1 MQNLRTLPQIDK
13 ILNHK
18 PFKDYNKGILA
29 RISRELLNSIRSNL
43 KDEEINEE
51 KIYAQINKNYKAFE
65 KKALKPL
72 INATGI
78 VMHTNLGRSVID
90 EKSWQ
95 RAKQIACSYSNL
107 EYDLESGSRGNRYD
121 YTGYLLSTLFGC
133 EDALVVN
140 NNASAVFLVLNTF
153 GKGGRCVLSRGEL
166 VEIGGGFRVPEV
178 MKESGAI
185 LAEVGTTN
193 KTRLSDYENALDENT
208 KMLVKVHRS
217 NFDIVGFKQDTSLE
231 DIASLAK
238 ERGIISYYDLGGGAV
253 SHLACF
259 NSEPAPQKLV
269 KTGVDLLSFS
279 GDKLFGSVQAGIILG
294 RKDLIVKLRSNQL
307 LRMLR
312 VDKVTLAILC
322 QSTLAYLK
330 NESELIATP
339 RLINRDLDELEKL
352 ANTLLDNLNEQSKS
366 KVKILHSQTF
376 VGGGSLPNRH
386 IPTIAIALSG
396 DARIL
401 EKKFRSKN
409 IIGRIE
415 NESFLLDLRAVLD
428 TDIDALKSALAQI
441 LAQRQDLTCDK

>member
-231 DIASLAK
+231 EVASLAK

-253 SHLACF
+253 SHLACCD
-259 NSEPAPQKLV
+259 SEPVPQKLI

-294 RKDLIVKLRSNQL
+294 KKELIAKLRKNQL

-312 VDKVTLAILC
+312 SDKITLALLA
-322 QSTLAYLK
+322 STVLSYLDK
-330 NESELIATP
+330 DYNSVPTIFLLSRSTSELKSVAKRINNSCKNIASIIDT
-339 RLINRDLDELEKL
+339 
-352 ANTLLDNLNEQSKS
+352 ATFGGGGTLPN
-366 KVKILHSQTF
+366 VKIQS
-376 VGGGSLPNRH
+376 V
-386 IPTIAIALSG
+386 ALAFRAQKG
-396 DARIL
+396 QKIENL
-401 EKKFRSKN
+401 ERDFRQKGV
-409 IIGRIE
+409 IGRIE
-415 NESFLLDLRAVLD
+415 NECFLLDLRSVLPSD
-428 TDIDALKSALAQI
+428 ESALITAI
-441 LAQRQDLTCDK
+441 NSIFGGQDE

>member
-231 DIASLAK
+231 EVASLAK
-238 ERGIISYYDLGGGAV
+238 ERGIISYYDLGGGAA
-253 SHLACF
+253 SNLACF
-259 NSEPAPQKLV
+259 NSEPAPQKLI

-294 RKDLIVKLRSNQL
+294 KKELIAKLRKNQL

-312 VDKVTLAILC
+312 SDKITLALLA
-322 QSTLAYLK
+322 STVLSYLDK
-330 NESELIATP
+330 DYNSVPTVFLLSRSTSELKSVAKRINNSCKNIASIIDT
-339 RLINRDLDELEKL
+339 
-352 ANTLLDNLNEQSKS
+352 ATFGGGGTLPN
-366 KVKILHSQTF
+366 VKIQS
-376 VGGGSLPNRH
+376 V
-386 IPTIAIALSG
+386 ALAFKAKKG
-396 DARIL
+396 QKIENL
-401 EKKFRSKN
+401 ERDFRQKGV
-409 IIGRIE
+409 IGRIE
-415 NESFLLDLRAVLD
+415 NQCFLLDLRSVLPSD
-428 TDIDALKSALAQI
+428 ESALITAI
-441 LAQRQDLTCDK
+441 NSVFGGQDE

>member
-231 DIASLAK
+231 EVASLAK

-253 SHLACF
+253 SHLACCD
-259 NSEPAPQKLV
+259 SEPAIQKLV

-279 GDKLFGSVQAGIILG
+279 GDKLFGSAQAGIILG
-294 RKDLIVKLRSNQL
+294 KKELIAKLRKNQL

-312 VDKVTLAILC
+312 SDKITLALLA
-322 QSTLAYLK
+322 STVLSYLDK
-330 NESELIATP
+330 DYNSVPTVFLLSRSTSELKSVAKRINNSCKNIASIIDT
-339 RLINRDLDELEKL
+339 
-352 ANTLLDNLNEQSKS
+352 ATFGGGGTLPN
-366 KVKILHSQTF
+366 VKIQS
-376 VGGGSLPNRH
+376 V
-386 IPTIAIALSG
+386 ALAFKAKKG
-396 DARIL
+396 QKIENL
-401 EKKFRSKN
+401 ERDFRQKGV
-409 IIGRIE
+409 IGRIE
-415 NESFLLDLRAVLD
+415 NESFLLDLRSVLPSD
-428 TDIDALKSALAQI
+428 ESALITAI
-441 LAQRQDLTCDK
+441 NSIFGGQDE

>member
-153 GKGGRCVLSRGEL
+153 GKGGRCVISRGEL

-231 DIASLAK
+231 EVASLAK

-253 SHLACF
+253 PNLACCD
-259 NSEPAPQKLV
+259 SEPAPQKLV

-294 RKDLIVKLRSNQL
+294 KKELIAKLRKNQL

-312 VDKVTLAILC
+312 SDKITLALLA
-322 QSTLAYLK
+322 STVLSYLDK
-330 NESELIATP
+330 DYNSVPTVFLLSRSTSELKSVAKRINNSCKNIASIIDT
-339 RLINRDLDELEKL
+339 
-352 ANTLLDNLNEQSKS
+352 ATFGGGGTLPN
-366 KVKILHSQTF
+366 VKIQS
-376 VGGGSLPNRH
+376 V
-386 IPTIAIALSG
+386 ALAFKAKKG
-396 DARIL
+396 QKIENL
-401 EKKFRSKN
+401 ERDFRQKGV
-409 IIGRIE
+409 IGRIE
-415 NESFLLDLRAVLD
+415 NQCFLLDLRSVLPSD
-428 TDIDALKSALAQI
+428 ESALITAI
-441 LAQRQDLTCDK
+441 NSIFGGQDE

>member
-1 MQNLRTLPQIDK
+1 MQNLRTLPQINK

-231 DIASLAK
+231 EVASLAK

-253 SHLACF
+253 SHLACCD
-259 NSEPAPQKLV
+259 SEPVPQKLV

-294 RKDLIVKLRSNQL
+294 KKELIAKLRKNQL

-312 VDKVTLAILC
+312 SDKITLALLA
-322 QSTLAYLK
+322 STVLSYLDK
-330 NESELIATP
+330 DYNSVPTVFLLSRSTSELKSVAKRINNSCKNIASIIDT
-339 RLINRDLDELEKL
+339 
-352 ANTLLDNLNEQSKS
+352 ATFGGGGTLPN
-366 KVKILHSQTF
+366 VKIQS
-376 VGGGSLPNRH
+376 V
-386 IPTIAIALSG
+386 ALAFRAKKG
-396 DARIL
+396 QKIENL
-401 EKKFRSKN
+401 ERDFRQKGV
-409 IIGRIE
+409 IGRIE
-415 NESFLLDLRAVLD
+415 NQCFLLDLRSVLPSD
-428 TDIDALKSALAQI
+428 ESALITAI
-441 LAQRQDLTCDK
+441 NSIFGGQDE

>member
-51 KIYAQINKNYKAFE
+51 KIYTQINKNYKAFE

-78 VMHTNLGRSVID
+78 VIHTNLGRSVID

-153 GKGGRCVLSRGEL
+153 GKGGRCVISRGEL

-231 DIASLAK
+231 EVASLAK

-253 SHLACF
+253 PNLACCD
-259 NSEPAPQKLV
+259 SEPVIQKLV

-294 RKDLIVKLRSNQL
+294 KKELIAKLRKNQL

-312 VDKVTLAILC
+312 SDKITLALLA
-322 QSTLAYLK
+322 STVLSYLDK
-330 NESELIATP
+330 DYNSVPTVFLLSRSTSELKSVAKRINNSCKNIASIIDT
-339 RLINRDLDELEKL
+339 
-352 ANTLLDNLNEQSKS
+352 ATFGGGGTLPN
-366 KVKILHSQTF
+366 VKIQS
-376 VGGGSLPNRH
+376 V
-386 IPTIAIALSG
+386 ALAFRAKKG
-396 DARIL
+396 QKIENL
-401 EKKFRSKN
+401 ERDFRQKGV
-409 IIGRIE
+409 IGRIE
-415 NESFLLDLRAVLD
+415 NQCFLLDLRSVLPSD
-428 TDIDALKSALAQI
+428 ESVLITAINSI
-441 LAQRQDLTCDK
+441 FGGQDE

>member
-1 MQNLRTLPQIDK
+1 MQNLRALPQINK

-29 RISRELLNSIRSNL
+29 RISRELLNSIRSQ
-43 KDEEINEE
+43 DEEINEE

-107 EYDLESGSRGNRYD
+107 EYDLESGSRGNRYEFA
-121 YTGYLLSTLFGC
+121 GYLLSTLFGC

-153 GKGGRCVLSRGEL
+153 GKGGRCVISRGEL
-166 VEIGGGFRVPEV
+166 VEIGGGFRMPEV

-231 DIASLAK
+231 EVASLAK

-253 SHLACF
+253 SHLACCD
-259 NSEPAPQKLV
+259 SEPVPQKLV

-279 GDKLFGSVQAGIILG
+279 GDKLFGSAQAGIILG
-294 RKDLIVKLRSNQL
+294 KKELIAKLRKNQL

-312 VDKVTLAILC
+312 SDKITLALLA
-322 QSTLAYLK
+322 STALSYLDK
-330 NESELIATP
+330 DYNSVPTIFLLSRSTSELKSVAKRINNSCKNIASIIDT
-339 RLINRDLDELEKL
+339 
-352 ANTLLDNLNEQSKS
+352 ATFGGGGTLPN
-366 KVKILHSQTF
+366 VKIKS
-376 VGGGSLPNRH
+376 V
-386 IPTIAIALSG
+386 ALSFKAKKG
-396 DARIL
+396 QKIENL
-401 EKKFRSKN
+401 ERDFRQKGV
-409 IIGRIE
+409 IGRIE
-415 NESFLLDLRAVLD
+415 NQCFLLDLRSVLPSD
-428 TDIDALKSALAQI
+428 ESALITAI
-441 LAQRQDLTCDK
+441 NSIFGGQDE

>member
-107 EYDLESGSRGNRYD
+107 EYDLESGSRGNRYE

-153 GKGGRCVLSRGEL
+153 GKGGRCVISRGEL
-166 VEIGGGFRVPEV
+166 VEIGGGFRMPEV

-231 DIASLAK
+231 EVASLAK

-259 NSEPAPQKLV
+259 NSEPVPQKLI

-279 GDKLFGSVQAGIILG
+279 GDKLFGSAQAGIILG
-294 RKDLIVKLRSNQL
+294 KKELIAKLRKNQL

-312 VDKVTLAILC
+312 SDKITLALLA
-322 QSTLAYLK
+322 STALSYLDK
-330 NESELIATP
+330 DYNSVPTVFLLSRSTSELKSVAKRINNSCKNIASIIDT
-339 RLINRDLDELEKL
+339 
-352 ANTLLDNLNEQSKS
+352 ATFGGGGTLPN
-366 KVKILHSQTF
+366 VKIQS
-376 VGGGSLPNRH
+376 V
-386 IPTIAIALSG
+386 ALAFKTKKG
-396 DARIL
+396 QKIENL
-401 EKKFRSKN
+401 EREFRQKGV
-409 IIGRIE
+409 IGRIE
-415 NESFLLDLRAVLD
+415 NQCFLLDLRSVLPSD
-428 TDIDALKSALAQI
+428 ESALITAI
-441 LAQRQDLTCDK
+441 NSIFGGQDE

>member
-1 MQNLRTLPQIDK
+1 MQNLRTLPQINK

-29 RISRELLNSIRSNL
+29 RISRELLNSIRSQ
-43 KDEEINEE
+43 DEEINEE

-153 GKGGRCVLSRGEL
+153 GKGGRCVISRGEL

-231 DIASLAK
+231 EVASLAK

-259 NSEPAPQKLV
+259 NSEPAPQKLI

-294 RKDLIVKLRSNQL
+294 KKELIAKLRKNQL

-312 VDKVTLAILC
+312 SDKITLALLA
-322 QSTLAYLK
+322 STVLSYLDK
-330 NESELIATP
+330 DYNSVPTVFLLSRSTSELKSVAKRINNSCKNIASIIDT
-339 RLINRDLDELEKL
+339 
-352 ANTLLDNLNEQSKS
+352 ATFGGGGTLPN
-366 KVKILHSQTF
+366 VKIQS
-376 VGGGSLPNRH
+376 V
-386 IPTIAIALSG
+386 ALAFRAKKG
-396 DARIL
+396 QKIENL
-401 EKKFRSKN
+401 ERDFRQKGV
-409 IIGRIE
+409 IGRIE
-415 NESFLLDLRAVLD
+415 NECFLLDLRSVLPSD
-428 TDIDALKSALAQI
+428 ESALITAI
-441 LAQRQDLTCDK
+441 NSIFGGQDE

>member
-1 MQNLRTLPQIDK
+1 MQNLRTLPQINK

-29 RISRELLNSIRSNL
+29 RISRELLNSIRSQ
-43 KDEEINEE
+43 DEEINEE

-107 EYDLESGSRGNRYD
+107 EYDLESGSRGNRYE

-231 DIASLAK
+231 EVASLAK
-238 ERGIISYYDLGGGAV
+238 ERGIISYYDLGGGAA
-253 SHLACF
+253 SSLACF
-259 NSEPAPQKLV
+259 NSEPVPQKLV

-294 RKDLIVKLRSNQL
+294 KKELIAKLRKNQL

-312 VDKVTLAILC
+312 SDKITLALLA
-322 QSTLAYLK
+322 STVLSYLDK
-330 NESELIATP
+330 DYNSVPTVFLLSRSTSELKSVAKRINNSCKNIASIIDT
-339 RLINRDLDELEKL
+339 
-352 ANTLLDNLNEQSKS
+352 ATFGGGGTLPH
-366 KVKILHSQTF
+366 VKIQS
-376 VGGGSLPNRH
+376 V
-386 IPTIAIALSG
+386 ALAFRAQKG
-396 DARIL
+396 PKIENL
-401 EKKFRSKN
+401 ERDFRQKGV
-409 IIGRIE
+409 IGRIE
-415 NESFLLDLRAVLD
+415 NQCFLLDLRSVLPSD
-428 TDIDALKSALAQI
+428 ESALITAI
-441 LAQRQDLTCDK
+441 NSIFGGQDE

>member
-231 DIASLAK
+231 EVASLAK
-238 ERGIISYYDLGGGAV
+238 ERGIISYYDLGGGAA
-253 SHLACF
+253 SSLACF
-259 NSEPAPQKLV
+259 NSEPAPQKLI

-294 RKDLIVKLRSNQL
+294 KKELIAKLRKNQL

-312 VDKVTLAILC
+312 SDKITLALLA
-322 QSTLAYLK
+322 STVLSYLDK
-330 NESELIATP
+330 DYNSVPTVFLLSRSTSELKSVAKRINNSCKNIASIIDT
-339 RLINRDLDELEKL
+339 
-352 ANTLLDNLNEQSKS
+352 ATFGGGGTLPN
-366 KVKILHSQTF
+366 VKIQS
-376 VGGGSLPNRH
+376 V
-386 IPTIAIALSG
+386 ALAFKAKKG
-396 DARIL
+396 QKIENL
-401 EKKFRSKN
+401 ERDFRQKGV
-409 IIGRIE
+409 IGRIE
-415 NESFLLDLRAVLD
+415 NQCFLLDLRSVLPSD
-428 TDIDALKSALAQI
+428 ESALITAI
-441 LAQRQDLTCDK
+441 NSIFGGQDE

>member
-1 MQNLRTLPQIDK
+1 MQNLRILPQIDK

-18 PFKDYNKGILA
+18 SFKDYNKGILA

-153 GKGGRCVLSRGEL
+153 GKGGRCVISRGEL
-166 VEIGGGFRVPEV
+166 VEIGGGFRMPEV

-231 DIASLAK
+231 EVASLAK
-238 ERGIISYYDLGGGAV
+238 ERGIISYYDLGGGAA
-253 SHLACF
+253 SSLACF
-259 NSEPAPQKLV
+259 NSEPAPQKLI

-279 GDKLFGSVQAGIILG
+279 GDKLFGSAQAGIILG
-294 RKDLIVKLRSNQL
+294 KKELIAKLRKNQL

-312 VDKVTLAILC
+312 SDKITLALLA
-322 QSTLAYLK
+322 STVLSYLDK
-330 NESELIATP
+330 DYNSVPTVFLLSRSTSELKSVAKRINNSCKNIASIIDT
-339 RLINRDLDELEKL
+339 
-352 ANTLLDNLNEQSKS
+352 ATFGGGGTLPN
-366 KVKILHSQTF
+366 VKIQS
-376 VGGGSLPNRH
+376 V
-386 IPTIAIALSG
+386 ALAFKAKKG
-396 DARIL
+396 QKIENL
-401 EKKFRSKN
+401 ERDFRQKGV
-409 IIGRIE
+409 IGRIE
-415 NESFLLDLRAVLD
+415 NQCFLLDLRSVLPSD
-428 TDIDALKSALAQI
+428 ESALITAI
-441 LAQRQDLTCDK
+441 NSIFGGQDE

>member
-1 MQNLRTLPQIDK
+1 MQNLRTLPQINK

-29 RISRELLNSIRSNL
+29 RISRELLNSIRSQ
-43 KDEEINEE
+43 DEEINEE

-153 GKGGRCVLSRGEL
+153 GKGGRCVISRGEL

-231 DIASLAK
+231 EVASLAK
-238 ERGIISYYDLGGGAV
+238 ERGIISYYDLGGGAA
-253 SHLACF
+253 SSLACF
-259 NSEPAPQKLV
+259 NSEPAPQKLI

-279 GDKLFGSVQAGIILG
+279 GDKLFGSAQAGIILG
-294 RKDLIVKLRSNQL
+294 KKELIAKLRKNQL

-312 VDKVTLAILC
+312 SDKITLALLA
-322 QSTLAYLK
+322 STVLSYLDK
-330 NESELIATP
+330 DYNSVPTVFLLSRSTSELKSVAKRINNSCKNIASIIDT
-339 RLINRDLDELEKL
+339 
-352 ANTLLDNLNEQSKS
+352 ATFGGGGTLPN
-366 KVKILHSQTF
+366 VKIQS
-376 VGGGSLPNRH
+376 V
-386 IPTIAIALSG
+386 ALAFRAKKG
-396 DARIL
+396 QKIENL
-401 EKKFRSKN
+401 ERDFRQKGV
-409 IIGRIE
+409 IGRIE
-415 NESFLLDLRAVLD
+415 NECFLLDLRSVLPSD
-428 TDIDALKSALAQI
+428 ESALITAI
-441 LAQRQDLTCDK
+441 NSIFGGQDE

>member
-18 PFKDYNKGILA
+18 PFQDYNKGILA

-153 GKGGRCVLSRGEL
+153 GKDGRCVLSRGEL

-231 DIASLAK
+231 EVASLAK
-238 ERGIISYYDLGGGAV
+238 ERGIISYYDLGGGAA
-253 SHLACF
+253 SSLACF
-259 NSEPAPQKLV
+259 NSEPVPQKLI

-294 RKDLIVKLRSNQL
+294 KKELITKLRKNQL

-312 VDKVTLAILC
+312 SDKITLALLA
-322 QSTLAYLK
+322 STVLSYLDK
-330 NESELIATP
+330 DYNSVPTVFLLSRSTSELKSVAKRINNSCKNIASIIDT
-339 RLINRDLDELEKL
+339 
-352 ANTLLDNLNEQSKS
+352 ATFGGGGTLPN
-366 KVKILHSQTF
+366 VKIQS
-376 VGGGSLPNRH
+376 V
-386 IPTIAIALSG
+386 ALAFRAKKG
-396 DARIL
+396 QKIENL
-401 EKKFRSKN
+401 ERNFRQKGV
-409 IIGRIE
+409 IGRIE
-415 NESFLLDLRAVLD
+415 NECFLLDLRSVLPSD
-428 TDIDALKSALAQI
+428 ESALITAI
-441 LAQRQDLTCDK
+441 NSIFGGQDE

>member
-153 GKGGRCVLSRGEL
+153 GKGGRCVISRGEL

-208 KMLVKVHRS
+208 KMLVKIHRS

-231 DIASLAK
+231 EVASLAK

-294 RKDLIVKLRSNQL
+294 KKELIAKLRKNQL

-312 VDKVTLAILC
+312 SDKITLALLA
-322 QSTLAYLK
+322 STVLSYLDK
-330 NESELIATP
+330 DYNSVPTVFLLSRSTSELKSVAKRINNSCKNIASIIDT
-339 RLINRDLDELEKL
+339 
-352 ANTLLDNLNEQSKS
+352 ATFGGGGTLPN
-366 KVKILHSQTF
+366 VKIQS
-376 VGGGSLPNRH
+376 V
-386 IPTIAIALSG
+386 ALAFKAKKG
-396 DARIL
+396 QKIENL
-401 EKKFRSKN
+401 ERDFRQKGV
-409 IIGRIE
+409 IGRIE
-415 NESFLLDLRAVLD
+415 NQCFLLDLRSVLPSD
-428 TDIDALKSALAQI
+428 ESALITAI
-441 LAQRQDLTCDK
+441 NSIFGGQDE

>member
-51 KIYAQINKNYKAFE
+51 KIYTQINKNYKAFE

-78 VMHTNLGRSVID
+78 VIHTNLGRSVID

-107 EYDLESGSRGNRYD
+107 EYDLESGSRGNRYE

-153 GKGGRCVLSRGEL
+153 GKGGRCVISRGEL

-231 DIASLAK
+231 EVASLAK
-238 ERGIISYYDLGGGAV
+238 ERGIISYYDLGGGAA
-253 SHLACF
+253 SSLACF
-259 NSEPAPQKLV
+259 NSEPAPQKLI

-294 RKDLIVKLRSNQL
+294 KKELIAKLRKNQL

-312 VDKVTLAILC
+312 SDKITLALLA
-322 QSTLAYLK
+322 STVLSYLDKDYNSVPTVFLLSRSTGELKSVAKRINNSCK
-330 NESELIATP
+330 NIASIIDT
-339 RLINRDLDELEKL
+339 
-352 ANTLLDNLNEQSKS
+352 ATFGGGGTLPN
-366 KVKILHSQTF
+366 VKIQS
-376 VGGGSLPNRH
+376 V
-386 IPTIAIALSG
+386 ALAFKAKKG
-396 DARIL
+396 QKIENL
-401 EKKFRSKN
+401 ERDFRQKGV
-409 IIGRIE
+409 IGRIE
-415 NESFLLDLRAVLD
+415 NQCFLLDLRSVLPSD
-428 TDIDALKSALAQI
+428 ESALVAAI
-441 LAQRQDLTCDK
+441 NSIFGGQDE

>member
-231 DIASLAK
+231 EVASLAK
-238 ERGIISYYDLGGGAV
+238 ERGIISYYDLGGGAA
-253 SHLACF
+253 SSLACF
-259 NSEPAPQKLV
+259 NSEPAPQKLI

-294 RKDLIVKLRSNQL
+294 KKELIAKLRKNQL

-312 VDKVTLAILC
+312 SDKITLALLA
-322 QSTLAYLK
+322 STVLSYLDK
-330 NESELIATP
+330 DYNSVPTIFLLSRSTSELKSVAKRINNSCKNIASIIDT
-339 RLINRDLDELEKL
+339 
-352 ANTLLDNLNEQSKS
+352 ATFGGGGTLPN
-366 KVKILHSQTF
+366 VKIQS
-376 VGGGSLPNRH
+376 V
-386 IPTIAIALSG
+386 ALAFKAKKG
-396 DARIL
+396 QKIENL
-401 EKKFRSKN
+401 ERDFRQKGV
-409 IIGRIE
+409 IGRIE
-415 NESFLLDLRAVLD
+415 NQCFLLDLRSVLPSD
-428 TDIDALKSALAQI
+428 ESALITAI
-441 LAQRQDLTCDK
+441 NSIFGGQDE

>member
-153 GKGGRCVLSRGEL
+153 GKGGRCVISRGEL

-231 DIASLAK
+231 EVASLAK

-253 SHLACF
+253 SHLACCA
-259 NSEPAPQKLV
+259 SEPVPQKLI

-294 RKDLIVKLRSNQL
+294 KKELIAKLRKNQL

-312 VDKVTLAILC
+312 SDKITLALLA
-322 QSTLAYLK
+322 STVLSYLDK
-330 NESELIATP
+330 DYNSVPTVFLLSRSTSELKSVAKRINNSCKNIASIIDT
-339 RLINRDLDELEKL
+339 
-352 ANTLLDNLNEQSKS
+352 ATFGGGGTLPN
-366 KVKILHSQTF
+366 VKIQS
-376 VGGGSLPNRH
+376 V
-386 IPTIAIALSG
+386 ALAFKAKKG
-396 DARIL
+396 QKIENL
-401 EKKFRSKN
+401 ERDFRQKGV
-409 IIGRIE
+409 IGRIE
-415 NESFLLDLRAVLD
+415 NECFLLDLRSVLPSD
-428 TDIDALKSALAQI
+428 ESALITAI
-441 LAQRQDLTCDK
+441 NSIFGGQDE

>member
-231 DIASLAK
+231 EVASLAK
-238 ERGIISYYDLGGGAV
+238 ERGIISYYDLGGGAA
-253 SHLACF
+253 SSLACF

-294 RKDLIVKLRSNQL
+294 KKELIAKLRKNQL

-312 VDKVTLAILC
+312 SDKITLALLA
-322 QSTLAYLK
+322 STALSYLDK
-330 NESELIATP
+330 DYNSVPTIFLLSRSTSELKSVAKRINNSCKNIASIIDT
-339 RLINRDLDELEKL
+339 
-352 ANTLLDNLNEQSKS
+352 ATFGGGGTLPN
-366 KVKILHSQTF
+366 VKIQS
-376 VGGGSLPNRH
+376 V
-386 IPTIAIALSG
+386 ALAFKAKKG
-396 DARIL
+396 QKIENL
-401 EKKFRSKN
+401 ERDFRQKGV
-409 IIGRIE
+409 IGRIE
-415 NESFLLDLRAVLD
+415 NQCFLLDLRSVLPSD
-428 TDIDALKSALAQI
+428 ESALITAI
-441 LAQRQDLTCDK
+441 NSIFGGQDE

>member
-18 PFKDYNKGILA
+18 LFKDYNKGILA

-51 KIYAQINKNYKAFE
+51 KIYAQINKNYKDFE

-231 DIASLAK
+231 DIASLAR
-238 ERGIISYYDLGGGAV
+238 ERGIISYYDLGGGAA
-253 SHLACF
+253 SNLACF
-259 NSEPAPQKLV
+259 NSEPAPQKLI

-294 RKDLIVKLRSNQL
+294 KKELIAKLRKNQL

-312 VDKVTLAILC
+312 SDKITLALLA
-322 QSTLAYLK
+322 STVLSYLDK
-330 NESELIATP
+330 DYNSVPTVFLLSRSTSELKSVAKHINNSCKNIASIIDT
-339 RLINRDLDELEKL
+339 
-352 ANTLLDNLNEQSKS
+352 ATFGGGGTLPN
-366 KVKILHSQTF
+366 VKIQS
-376 VGGGSLPNRH
+376 V
-386 IPTIAIALSG
+386 ALAFKAKKG
-396 DARIL
+396 QKIENL
-401 EKKFRSKN
+401 EREFRQKGV
-409 IIGRIE
+409 IGRIE
-415 NESFLLDLRAVLD
+415 NQCFLLDLRSVLPSD
-428 TDIDALKSALAQI
+428 ESALITAI
-441 LAQRQDLTCDK
+441 NSIFGGQDE

>member
-1 MQNLRTLPQIDK
+1 MQNLRTLPQINK

-29 RISRELLNSIRSNL
+29 RISRELLNSIRSNS
-43 KDEEINEE
+43 KYEEINEE

-231 DIASLAK
+231 EVASLAK

-259 NSEPAPQKLV
+259 NSEPAPQKLI

-294 RKDLIVKLRSNQL
+294 KKELIAKLRKNQL

-312 VDKVTLAILC
+312 SDKITLALLA
-322 QSTLAYLK
+322 STVLSYLDK
-330 NESELIATP
+330 DYNSVPTVFLLSRSTSELKSVAKRINNSCKNIASIIDT
-339 RLINRDLDELEKL
+339 
-352 ANTLLDNLNEQSKS
+352 ATFGGGGTLPN
-366 KVKILHSQTF
+366 VKIQS
-376 VGGGSLPNRH
+376 V
-386 IPTIAIALSG
+386 ALAFKAKKG
-396 DARIL
+396 QKIENL
-401 EKKFRSKN
+401 ERDFRQKGV
-409 IIGRIE
+409 IGRIE
-415 NESFLLDLRAVLD
+415 NQCFLLDLRSVLPSD
-428 TDIDALKSALAQI
+428 ESALITAI
-441 LAQRQDLTCDK
+441 NSIFGGQDE

>member
-153 GKGGRCVLSRGEL
+153 GKGGRCVISRGEL

-231 DIASLAK
+231 EVASLAK
-238 ERGIISYYDLGGGAV
+238 ECGIISYYDLGGGAA
-253 SHLACF
+253 SSLACF
-259 NSEPAPQKLV
+259 NSEPVPQKLI

-294 RKDLIVKLRSNQL
+294 KKELIAKLRKNQL

-312 VDKVTLAILC
+312 SDKITLALLA
-322 QSTLAYLK
+322 STVLSYLDK
-330 NESELIATP
+330 DYNSVPTVFLLSRSTSELKSVAKRINNSCKNIASIIDT
-339 RLINRDLDELEKL
+339 
-352 ANTLLDNLNEQSKS
+352 ATFGGGGTLPN
-366 KVKILHSQTF
+366 VKIQS
-376 VGGGSLPNRH
+376 V
-386 IPTIAIALSG
+386 ALAFKAKKG
-396 DARIL
+396 QKIENL
-401 EKKFRSKN
+401 EREFRQKGV
-409 IIGRIE
+409 IGRIE
-415 NESFLLDLRAVLD
+415 NQCFLLDLRSVLPSD
-428 TDIDALKSALAQI
+428 ESALITAI
-441 LAQRQDLTCDK
+441 NSIFGGQDE

>member
-1 MQNLRTLPQIDK
+1 MQNLRALPQINK

-29 RISRELLNSIRSNL
+29 RISREILNSIRLNSTDE
-43 KDEEINEE
+43 KIDEE
-51 KIYAQINKNYKAFE
+51 KLYAQIETNYKAFE
-65 KKALKPL
+65 RTALKPL

-78 VMHTNLGRSVID
+78 VMHTNLGRSVIA
-90 EKSWQ
+90 ESAWQ

-153 GKGGRCVLSRGEL
+153 GKGGRCVISRGEL

-231 DIASLAK
+231 EIAKLAK

-253 SHLACF
+253 SHLACCD
-259 NSEPAPQKLV
+259 SEPTPQKLV

-294 RKDLIVKLRSNQL
+294 KKELIAKLRKNQL

-312 VDKVTLAILC
+312 SDKITLALLA
-322 QSTLAYLK
+322 STVLSYLDK
-330 NESELIATP
+330 DYNSVPTVFLLSRSTSELKSVAKRINNSCKNIASIIDT
-339 RLINRDLDELEKL
+339 
-352 ANTLLDNLNEQSKS
+352 ATFGGGGTLPN
-366 KVKILHSQTF
+366 VKIQS
-376 VGGGSLPNRH
+376 V
-386 IPTIAIALSG
+386 ALAFEAKKG
-396 DARIL
+396 QKIENL
-401 EKKFRSKN
+401 ERDFRQKGV
-409 IIGRIE
+409 IGRIE
-415 NESFLLDLRAVLD
+415 NQCFLLDLRSVLPSD
-428 TDIDALKSALAQI
+428 ESALITAI
-441 LAQRQDLTCDK
+441 NSIFGGQDE

>member
-51 KIYAQINKNYKAFE
+51 KIYTQLNKNYKAFE

-78 VMHTNLGRSVID
+78 VIHTNLGRSVID

-107 EYDLESGSRGNRYD
+107 EYDLESGSRGNRYE

-153 GKGGRCVLSRGEL
+153 GKGGRCVISRGEL

-231 DIASLAK
+231 EVASLAK
-238 ERGIISYYDLGGGAV
+238 ERGIISYYDLGGGAA
-253 SHLACF
+253 SSLACF
-259 NSEPAPQKLV
+259 NSEPAPQKLI

-294 RKDLIVKLRSNQL
+294 KKELIAKLRKNQL

-312 VDKVTLAILC
+312 SDKITLALLA
-322 QSTLAYLK
+322 STVLSYLDK
-330 NESELIATP
+330 DYNSVPTVFLLSRSTSELKSVAKRINNSCKNIASIIDT
-339 RLINRDLDELEKL
+339 
-352 ANTLLDNLNEQSKS
+352 ATFGGGGTLPN
-366 KVKILHSQTF
+366 VKIQS
-376 VGGGSLPNRH
+376 V
-386 IPTIAIALSG
+386 ALAFKAKKG
-396 DARIL
+396 QKIENL
-401 EKKFRSKN
+401 ERDFRQKGV
-409 IIGRIE
+409 IGRIE
-415 NESFLLDLRAVLD
+415 NQCFLLDLRSVLPSD
-428 TDIDALKSALAQI
+428 ESALVAAI
-441 LAQRQDLTCDK
+441 NSIFGGQDE

>member
-107 EYDLESGSRGNRYD
+107 EYDLESGSRGNRYEFA
-121 YTGYLLSTLFGC
+121 GYLLSTLFGC

-153 GKGGRCVLSRGEL
+153 GKGGRCVISRGEL
-166 VEIGGGFRVPEV
+166 VEIGGGFRMPEV

-231 DIASLAK
+231 EVASLAK

-253 SHLACF
+253 SHLACCD
-259 NSEPAPQKLV
+259 SEPVPQKLI

-294 RKDLIVKLRSNQL
+294 KKELIAKLRKNQL

-312 VDKVTLAILC
+312 SDKITLALLA
-322 QSTLAYLK
+322 STVLSYLDK
-330 NESELIATP
+330 DYNSVPTVFLLSRSTSELKSVAKRINNSCKNIASIIDT
-339 RLINRDLDELEKL
+339 
-352 ANTLLDNLNEQSKS
+352 ATFGGGGTLPN
-366 KVKILHSQTF
+366 VKIQS
-376 VGGGSLPNRH
+376 V
-386 IPTIAIALSG
+386 ALAFRAKKG
-396 DARIL
+396 QKIENL
-401 EKKFRSKN
+401 ERDFRQKGV
-409 IIGRIE
+409 IGRIE
-415 NESFLLDLRAVLD
+415 NQCFLLDLRSVLPSD
-428 TDIDALKSALAQI
+428 ESALITAI
-441 LAQRQDLTCDK
+441 NSIFGGQDE

>member
-153 GKGGRCVLSRGEL
+153 GKGGRCVISRGEL

-231 DIASLAK
+231 EVASLAK
-238 ERGIISYYDLGGGAV
+238 ERGIISYYDLGGGAA
-253 SHLACF
+253 SNLACF
-259 NSEPAPQKLV
+259 NSEPVPQKLI

-294 RKDLIVKLRSNQL
+294 KKELIAKLRKNQL

-312 VDKVTLAILC
+312 SDKITLALLA
-322 QSTLAYLK
+322 STVLSYLDK
-330 NESELIATP
+330 DYNSVPTVFLLSRSTSELKSVAKRINNSCKNIASIIDT
-339 RLINRDLDELEKL
+339 
-352 ANTLLDNLNEQSKS
+352 ATFGGGGTLPN
-366 KVKILHSQTF
+366 VKIQS
-376 VGGGSLPNRH
+376 V
-386 IPTIAIALSG
+386 ALAFKAKKG
-396 DARIL
+396 QKIENL
-401 EKKFRSKN
+401 ERDFRQKGV
-409 IIGRIE
+409 IGRIE
-415 NESFLLDLRAVLD
+415 NECFLLDLRSVLPSD
-428 TDIDALKSALAQI
+428 ESALITAI
-441 LAQRQDLTCDK
+441 NSIFGGQDE

>member
-1 MQNLRTLPQIDK
+1 MQNLRTLPQINK

-29 RISRELLNSIRSNL
+29 RISRELLNSIRSQ
-43 KDEEINEE
+43 DEEINEE

-107 EYDLESGSRGNRYD
+107 EYDLESGSRGNRYEFA
-121 YTGYLLSTLFGC
+121 GYLLSTLFGC

-153 GKGGRCVLSRGEL
+153 GKGGRCVISRGEL
-166 VEIGGGFRVPEV
+166 VEIGGGFRMPEV

-231 DIASLAK
+231 EVASLAK
-238 ERGIISYYDLGGGAV
+238 ERGIISYYDLGGGAA
-253 SHLACF
+253 SSLACF
-259 NSEPAPQKLV
+259 NSEPTPQKLI

-294 RKDLIVKLRSNQL
+294 KKELIAKLRKNQL

-312 VDKVTLAILC
+312 SDKITLALLA
-322 QSTLAYLK
+322 STALSYLDK
-330 NESELIATP
+330 DYNSVPTIFLLSRSTSELKSVAKRINNSCKNIASIIDT
-339 RLINRDLDELEKL
+339 
-352 ANTLLDNLNEQSKS
+352 ATFGGGGTLPN
-366 KVKILHSQTF
+366 VKIQS
-376 VGGGSLPNRH
+376 V
-386 IPTIAIALSG
+386 ALAFKAKKG
-396 DARIL
+396 QKIENL
-401 EKKFRSKN
+401 EREFRQKGV
-409 IIGRIE
+409 IGRIE
-415 NESFLLDLRAVLD
+415 NECFLLDLRSVLPSD
-428 TDIDALKSALAQI
+428 ESALITAI
-441 LAQRQDLTCDK
+441 NSIFGGQDE

>member
-107 EYDLESGSRGNRYD
+107 EYDLESGSRGNRYEFA
-121 YTGYLLSTLFGC
+121 GYLLSTLFGC

-153 GKGGRCVLSRGEL
+153 GKGGRCVISRGEL
-166 VEIGGGFRVPEV
+166 VEIGGGFRMPEV

-231 DIASLAK
+231 EVASLAK
-238 ERGIISYYDLGGGAV
+238 ERGIISYYDLGGGAA
-253 SHLACF
+253 SHLACCD
-259 NSEPAPQKLV
+259 SEPVPQKLI

-294 RKDLIVKLRSNQL
+294 KKELIAKLRKNQL

-312 VDKVTLAILC
+312 SDKITLALLA
-322 QSTLAYLK
+322 STALSYLDK
-330 NESELIATP
+330 DYNSVPTIFLLSRSTSELKSVAKHINNSCKNIASIIDT
-339 RLINRDLDELEKL
+339 
-352 ANTLLDNLNEQSKS
+352 ATFGGGGTLPN
-366 KVKILHSQTF
+366 VKIQS
-376 VGGGSLPNRH
+376 V
-386 IPTIAIALSG
+386 ALAFRAKKG
-396 DARIL
+396 QKIENL
-401 EKKFRSKN
+401 ERDFRQKGV
-409 IIGRIE
+409 IGRIE
-415 NESFLLDLRAVLD
+415 NQCFLLDLRSVLPSD
-428 TDIDALKSALAQI
+428 ESALITAI
-441 LAQRQDLTCDK
+441 NSIFGGQDE

>member
-29 RISRELLNSIRSNL
+29 RISRELLNSIRSQ
-43 KDEEINEE
+43 DEEINEE

-107 EYDLESGSRGNRYD
+107 EYDLESGSRGNRYEFA
-121 YTGYLLSTLFGC
+121 GYLLSTLFGC

-153 GKGGRCVLSRGEL
+153 GKGGRCVISRGEL

-231 DIASLAK
+231 EVASLAK
-238 ERGIISYYDLGGGAV
+238 ERGIISYYDLGGGAA
-253 SHLACF
+253 SSLACF
-259 NSEPAPQKLV
+259 NSEPVPQKLI

-294 RKDLIVKLRSNQL
+294 KKELIAKLRKNQL

-312 VDKVTLAILC
+312 SDKITLALLA
-322 QSTLAYLK
+322 STALSYLDK
-330 NESELIATP
+330 DYNSVPTIFLLSRSTSELKSVAKRINNSCKNIASIIDT
-339 RLINRDLDELEKL
+339 
-352 ANTLLDNLNEQSKS
+352 ATFGGGGTLPN
-366 KVKILHSQTF
+366 VKIQS
-376 VGGGSLPNRH
+376 V
-386 IPTIAIALSG
+386 ALAFKAKKG
-396 DARIL
+396 QKIENL
-401 EKKFRSKN
+401 ERDFRQKGV
-409 IIGRIE
+409 IGRIE
-415 NESFLLDLRAVLD
+415 NQCFLLDLRSVLPSD
-428 TDIDALKSALAQI
+428 ESALITAI
-441 LAQRQDLTCDK
+441 NSIFGGQDE

>member
-107 EYDLESGSRGNRYD
+107 EYDLESGSRGNRYE

-238 ERGIISYYDLGGGAV
+238 ERGIISYYDLGGGAA
-253 SHLACF
+253 SSLACF
-259 NSEPAPQKLV
+259 NSEPTPQKLI

-294 RKDLIVKLRSNQL
+294 KKELIAKLRKNQL

-312 VDKVTLAILC
+312 SDKITLALLA
-322 QSTLAYLK
+322 STVLSYLDK
-330 NESELIATP
+330 DYNSVPTVFLLSRSTSELKSVAKRINNSCKNIASIIDT
-339 RLINRDLDELEKL
+339 
-352 ANTLLDNLNEQSKS
+352 ATFGGGGTLPN
-366 KVKILHSQTF
+366 VKIQS
-376 VGGGSLPNRH
+376 V
-386 IPTIAIALSG
+386 ALAFKAKKG
-396 DARIL
+396 QKIENL
-401 EKKFRSKN
+401 ERDFRQKGV
-409 IIGRIE
+409 IGRIE
-415 NESFLLDLRAVLD
+415 NQCFLLDLRSVLPSD
-428 TDIDALKSALAQI
+428 ESALITAI
-441 LAQRQDLTCDK
+441 NSIFGGQDE

>member
-51 KIYAQINKNYKAFE
+51 KIYTQINKNYKAFE

-78 VMHTNLGRSVID
+78 VIHTNLGRSVID

-153 GKGGRCVLSRGEL
+153 GKGGRCVISRGEL

-231 DIASLAK
+231 EIAKLAK
-238 ERGIISYYDLGGGAV
+238 ERGIISYYDLGGGAA
-253 SHLACF
+253 SSLACF
-259 NSEPAPQKLV
+259 NSEPVPQKLV

-294 RKDLIVKLRSNQL
+294 KKELIAKLRKNQL

-312 VDKVTLAILC
+312 SDKITLALLA
-322 QSTLAYLK
+322 STVLSYLDK
-330 NESELIATP
+330 DYNSVPTVFLLSRSTSELKSVAKRINNSCKNIASIIDT
-339 RLINRDLDELEKL
+339 
-352 ANTLLDNLNEQSKS
+352 ATFGGGGTLPN
-366 KVKILHSQTF
+366 VKIQS
-376 VGGGSLPNRH
+376 V
-386 IPTIAIALSG
+386 ALAFKAQKG
-396 DARIL
+396 QKIENL
-401 EKKFRSKN
+401 ERDFRQKGV
-409 IIGRIE
+409 IGRIE
-415 NESFLLDLRAVLD
+415 NQCFLLDLRSVLPSD
-428 TDIDALKSALAQI
+428 ESALITAI
-441 LAQRQDLTCDK
+441 NSIFGGQDE

>member
-1 MQNLRTLPQIDK
+1 MQNLRALPQINK

-29 RISRELLNSIRSNL
+29 RISRELLNSIRSQ
-43 KDEEINEE
+43 DEEINEE

-107 EYDLESGSRGNRYD
+107 EYDLESGSRGNRYE

-153 GKGGRCVLSRGEL
+153 GKGGRCVISRGEL
-166 VEIGGGFRVPEV
+166 VEIGGGFRMPEV

-231 DIASLAK
+231 EVASLAK

-253 SHLACF
+253 SHLACCD
-259 NSEPAPQKLV
+259 SEPVPQKLI

-294 RKDLIVKLRSNQL
+294 KKELIAKLRKNQL

-312 VDKVTLAILC
+312 SDKITLALLA
-322 QSTLAYLK
+322 STALSYLDK
-330 NESELIATP
+330 DYNSVPTIFLLSRSTSELKSVAKRINNSCKNIASIIDT
-339 RLINRDLDELEKL
+339 
-352 ANTLLDNLNEQSKS
+352 ATFGGGGTLPN
-366 KVKILHSQTF
+366 VKIKS
-376 VGGGSLPNRH
+376 V
-386 IPTIAIALSG
+386 ALAFRAKKG
-396 DARIL
+396 QKIENL
-401 EKKFRSKN
+401 ERDFRQKGV
-409 IIGRIE
+409 IGRIE
-415 NESFLLDLRAVLD
+415 NQCFLLDLRSVLPSD
-428 TDIDALKSALAQI
+428 ESALITAI
-441 LAQRQDLTCDK
+441 NSIFGGQDE

>member
-153 GKGGRCVLSRGEL
+153 GKGGRCVISRGEL

-231 DIASLAK
+231 EVASLAK
-238 ERGIISYYDLGGGAV
+238 ERGIISYYDLGGGAA
-253 SHLACF
+253 SSLACF
-259 NSEPAPQKLV
+259 NSEPAPQKLI

-294 RKDLIVKLRSNQL
+294 KKELIAKLRKNQL

-312 VDKVTLAILC
+312 SDKITLALLA
-322 QSTLAYLK
+322 STVLSYLDK
-330 NESELIATP
+330 DYNSVPTVFLLSRSTSELKSVAKRINNSCKNIASIIDT
-339 RLINRDLDELEKL
+339 
-352 ANTLLDNLNEQSKS
+352 ATFGGGGTLPN
-366 KVKILHSQTF
+366 VKIQS
-376 VGGGSLPNRH
+376 V
-386 IPTIAIALSG
+386 ALAFKAKKG
-396 DARIL
+396 QKIENL
-401 EKKFRSKN
+401 EREFRQKGV
-409 IIGRIE
+409 IGRIE
-415 NESFLLDLRAVLD
+415 NQCFLLDLRSVLPSD
-428 TDIDALKSALAQI
+428 ESALITAI
-441 LAQRQDLTCDK
+441 NSIFGGQDE

>member
-29 RISRELLNSIRSNL
+29 RISRELLNSIRSQ
-43 KDEEINEE
+43 DEEINEE

-107 EYDLESGSRGNRYD
+107 EYDLESGSRGNRYE

-153 GKGGRCVLSRGEL
+153 GKGGRCVISRGEL
-166 VEIGGGFRVPEV
+166 VEIGGGFRMPEV

-231 DIASLAK
+231 EVASLAK
-238 ERGIISYYDLGGGAV
+238 ERGIISYYDLGGGAA
-253 SHLACF
+253 SSLACF
-259 NSEPAPQKLV
+259 NSEPAPQKLI

-294 RKDLIVKLRSNQL
+294 KKELIAKLRKNQL

-312 VDKVTLAILC
+312 SDKITLALLA
-322 QSTLAYLK
+322 STALSYLDK
-330 NESELIATP
+330 DYNSVPTIFLLSRSTSELKSVAKRINNSCKNIASIIDT
-339 RLINRDLDELEKL
+339 
-352 ANTLLDNLNEQSKS
+352 ATFGGGGTLPN
-366 KVKILHSQTF
+366 VKIQS
-376 VGGGSLPNRH
+376 V
-386 IPTIAIALSG
+386 ALAFRAKKG
-396 DARIL
+396 QKIENL
-401 EKKFRSKN
+401 ERDFRQKGV
-409 IIGRIE
+409 IGRIE
-415 NESFLLDLRAVLD
+415 NQCFLLDLRSVLPSD
-428 TDIDALKSALAQI
+428 ESALITAI
-441 LAQRQDLTCDK
+441 NSIFGGQDE

>member
-107 EYDLESGSRGNRYD
+107 EYDLESGSRGNRYEFA
-121 YTGYLLSTLFGC
+121 GYLLSTLFGC

-153 GKGGRCVLSRGEL
+153 GKGGRCVISRGEL

-231 DIASLAK
+231 EVASLAK

-253 SHLACF
+253 SHLACCD
-259 NSEPAPQKLV
+259 SEPVPQKLI

-294 RKDLIVKLRSNQL
+294 KKELIAKLRKNQL

-312 VDKVTLAILC
+312 SDKITLALLA
-322 QSTLAYLK
+322 STVLSYLDK
-330 NESELIATP
+330 DYNSVPTVFLLSRSTSELKSVAKRINNSCKNIASIIDT
-339 RLINRDLDELEKL
+339 
-352 ANTLLDNLNEQSKS
+352 ATFGGGGTLPN
-366 KVKILHSQTF
+366 VKIQS
-376 VGGGSLPNRH
+376 V
-386 IPTIAIALSG
+386 ALAFKAKKG
-396 DARIL
+396 QKIENL
-401 EKKFRSKN
+401 ERDFRQKGV
-409 IIGRIE
+409 IGRIE
-415 NESFLLDLRAVLD
+415 NQCFLLDLRSVLPSD
-428 TDIDALKSALAQI
+428 ESALITAI
-441 LAQRQDLTCDK
+441 NSIFGGQDE

>member
-107 EYDLESGSRGNRYD
+107 EYDLESGSRGNRYECA
-121 YTGYLLSTLFGC
+121 GYLLSTLFGC

-153 GKGGRCVLSRGEL
+153 GKGGRCVISRGEL

-231 DIASLAK
+231 EVASLAK
-238 ERGIISYYDLGGGAV
+238 ERGIISYYDLGGGAA
-253 SHLACF
+253 SSLACF
-259 NSEPAPQKLV
+259 NSEPVPQKLI

-294 RKDLIVKLRSNQL
+294 KKELIAKLRKNQL

-312 VDKVTLAILC
+312 SDKITLALLA
-322 QSTLAYLK
+322 STVLSYLDK
-330 NESELIATP
+330 DYNSVPTIFLLSRSTSELKSVAKRINNSCKNIASIIDT
-339 RLINRDLDELEKL
+339 
-352 ANTLLDNLNEQSKS
+352 ATFGGGGTLPN
-366 KVKILHSQTF
+366 VKIQS
-376 VGGGSLPNRH
+376 V
-386 IPTIAIALSG
+386 ALAFRAKKG
-396 DARIL
+396 QKIENL
-401 EKKFRSKN
+401 ERDFRQKGV
-409 IIGRIE
+409 IGRIE
-415 NESFLLDLRAVLD
+415 NQCFLLDLRSVLPSD
-428 TDIDALKSALAQI
+428 ESALITAI
-441 LAQRQDLTCDK
+441 NSIFGGQDE

>member
-29 RISRELLNSIRSNL
+29 RISRELLNSIRL
-43 KDEEINEE
+43 QDEEINEE

-78 VMHTNLGRSVID
+78 VIHTNLGRSVID

-153 GKGGRCVLSRGEL
+153 GKGGRCVISRGEL

-231 DIASLAK
+231 EVASLAK
-238 ERGIISYYDLGGGAV
+238 ERGIISYYDLGGGAA
-253 SHLACF
+253 SSLACF
-259 NSEPAPQKLV
+259 NSEPAPQKLI

-294 RKDLIVKLRSNQL
+294 KKELIAKLRKNQL

-312 VDKVTLAILC
+312 SDKITLALLA
-322 QSTLAYLK
+322 STVLSYLDK
-330 NESELIATP
+330 DYNSVPTVFLLSRSTSELKSVAKRINNSCKNIASIIDT
-339 RLINRDLDELEKL
+339 
-352 ANTLLDNLNEQSKS
+352 ATFGGGGTLPN
-366 KVKILHSQTF
+366 VKIQS
-376 VGGGSLPNRH
+376 V
-386 IPTIAIALSG
+386 ALAFKAKKG
-396 DARIL
+396 QKIENL
-401 EKKFRSKN
+401 ERDFRQKGV
-409 IIGRIE
+409 IGRIE
-415 NESFLLDLRAVLD
+415 NQCFLLDLRSVLPSD
-428 TDIDALKSALAQI
+428 ESALITAI
-441 LAQRQDLTCDK
+441 NSIFGGQDE

>member
-1 MQNLRTLPQIDK
+1 MQDLRTLPQIDK

-29 RISRELLNSIRSNL
+29 RISRELLNSIRSQ
-43 KDEEINEE
+43 DEEINEE

-153 GKGGRCVLSRGEL
+153 GKGGRCVISRGEL
-166 VEIGGGFRVPEV
+166 VEIGGGFRMPEV

-231 DIASLAK
+231 EVASLAK
-238 ERGIISYYDLGGGAV
+238 ERGIISYYDLGGGAA
-253 SHLACF
+253 SSLACF
-259 NSEPAPQKLV
+259 NSEPVPQKLV

-294 RKDLIVKLRSNQL
+294 KKELIAKLRKNQL

-312 VDKVTLAILC
+312 SDKITLALLA
-322 QSTLAYLK
+322 STVLSYLDK
-330 NESELIATP
+330 DYNSVPTVFLLSRSTSELKSVAKRINNSCKNIASIIDT
-339 RLINRDLDELEKL
+339 
-352 ANTLLDNLNEQSKS
+352 ATFGGGGTLPN
-366 KVKILHSQTF
+366 VKIQS
-376 VGGGSLPNRH
+376 V
-386 IPTIAIALSG
+386 ALAFKAKKG
-396 DARIL
+396 QKIENL
-401 EKKFRSKN
+401 ERDFRQKGV
-409 IIGRIE
+409 IGRIE
-415 NESFLLDLRAVLD
+415 NECFLLDLRSVLPSD
-428 TDIDALKSALAQI
+428 ESALITAI
-441 LAQRQDLTCDK
+441 NSIFGGQDE

>member
-153 GKGGRCVLSRGEL
+153 GKGGRCVISRGEL

-231 DIASLAK
+231 EIAKLAK
-238 ERGIISYYDLGGGAV
+238 ERGIISYYDLGGGAA
-253 SHLACF
+253 SSLACF
-259 NSEPAPQKLV
+259 NSEPVPQKLV

-294 RKDLIVKLRSNQL
+294 KKELIAKLRKNQL

-312 VDKVTLAILC
+312 SDKITLALLA
-322 QSTLAYLK
+322 STALSYLDK
-330 NESELIATP
+330 DYNSVPTVFLLSRSTSELKSVAKRINNSCKNIASIIDT
-339 RLINRDLDELEKL
+339 
-352 ANTLLDNLNEQSKS
+352 ATFGGGGTLPN
-366 KVKILHSQTF
+366 VKIQS
-376 VGGGSLPNRH
+376 V
-386 IPTIAIALSG
+386 ALAFKAKKG
-396 DARIL
+396 QKIENL
-401 EKKFRSKN
+401 ERDFRQKGV
-409 IIGRIE
+409 IGRIE
-415 NESFLLDLRAVLD
+415 NQCFLLDLRSVLPSD
-428 TDIDALKSALAQI
+428 ESALITAI
-441 LAQRQDLTCDK
+441 NSIFGGQDE

>member
-1 MQNLRTLPQIDK
+1 MQNLRTLPQINK

-29 RISRELLNSIRSNL
+29 RISRELLNSIRSQ
-43 KDEEINEE
+43 DEEINEE

-107 EYDLESGSRGNRYD
+107 EYDLESGSRGNRYEFA
-121 YTGYLLSTLFGC
+121 GYLLSTLFGC

-153 GKGGRCVLSRGEL
+153 GKGGRCVISRGEL
-166 VEIGGGFRVPEV
+166 VEIGGGFRMPEV

-231 DIASLAK
+231 EVASLAK

-253 SHLACF
+253 SHLACCD
-259 NSEPAPQKLV
+259 SEPVPQKLI

-294 RKDLIVKLRSNQL
+294 KKELIAKLRKNQL

-312 VDKVTLAILC
+312 SDKITLALLA
-322 QSTLAYLK
+322 STALSYLDKDYNSVPTIFLLSRSTGELKSVAKRINNSCK
-330 NESELIATP
+330 NIASIIDT
-339 RLINRDLDELEKL
+339 
-352 ANTLLDNLNEQSKS
+352 ATFGGGGTLPN
-366 KVKILHSQTF
+366 VKIKS
-376 VGGGSLPNRH
+376 V
-386 IPTIAIALSG
+386 ALAFRAKKG
-396 DARIL
+396 QKIENL
-401 EKKFRSKN
+401 ERDFRQKGV
-409 IIGRIE
+409 IGRIE
-415 NESFLLDLRAVLD
+415 NQCFLLDLRSVLPSD
-428 TDIDALKSALAQI
+428 ESALITAI
-441 LAQRQDLTCDK
+441 NSIFGGQDE